1 MNSIAGAIL
10 IAKTDEEDHTDP
22 DEQLDGLDE
31 EQRRIAAARDGD
43 KDAIAW
49 LVEHYQKPAY
59 WVCYRM
65 LRERTEAEDAAQEAL
80 IKAVMNLDTFDIT
93 RPFKPWMLRIAS
105 NECLDRLRRRK
116 PMVYLDGLGEDGAW
130 EWKPGESPNPE
141 AEFLRREKES
151 QIRALL
157 DVLSPLDRN
166 VVTLFY
172 WEGLSYAEISEAT
185 SLSVSAIKSRLFRAR
200 RAMAEQLETSAL

>member
-1 MNSIAGAIL
+1 
-10 IAKTDEEDHTDP
+10 
-22 DEQLDGLDE
+22 
-31 EQRRIAAARDGD
+31 
-43 KDAIAW
+43 
-49 LVEHYQKPAY
+49 
-59 WVCYRM
+59 M
-65 LRERTEAEDAAQEAL
+65 LRRQTEAEDAAQEAL
-80 IKAVMNLDTFDIT
+80 VKAVTNLHTFDVT

-116 PMVYLDGLGEDGAW
+116 PIVSLDGLGEDGAW

-141 AEFLRREKES
+141 AEFLKHEKEE

-172 WEGLSYAEISEAT
+172 WEGLSYAEISEMT
-185 SLSVSAIKSRLFRAR
+185 SLSISAIKSRLFRAR
-200 RAMAEQLETSAL
+200 RAMAEQLEAVTL